1 MLRAEAFANL
11 GKPLIQLLSVWAS
24 AIVLVFVTRRSLR
37 SGIKRAL
44 LDRDKAAD
52 STRRIQRGEALISV
66 GNSSVLVIAVV
77 VAAIM
82 SLGVI
87 GLDLTPLVASV
98 GVFGLA
104 IGLGA
109 QRLVQDFISGILML
123 IEDQFGV
130 GDIIDVGEAA
140 GSVET
145 VSLRT
150 TRIRALN
157 GTLWHIP
164 NSEIRRV
171 GNMSQ
176 QWARAVVDLSVSYES
191 KYDDVVKS
199 LDSAIDIL
207 MENEETMA
215 ALVERPTVLGIERF
229 AGSSVDIRV
238 LLMTKP
244 ANQWMIAREFRK
256 AVKLCF
262 DRDKIEFPF
271 PQLTISQK

>member
-1 MLRAEAFANL
+1 MFSAEELANL
-11 GKPLIQLLSVWAS
+11 GKPLIQLLSVWVS

-37 SGIKRAL
+37 SAIKRAL

-199 LDSAIDIL
+199 IDSAIDIL

-215 ALVERPTVLGIERF
+215 VLVERPTVLGIERF

-256 AVKLCF
+256 AVKFCF

>member
-1 MLRAEAFANL
+1 MFSAEELANL
-11 GKPLIQLLSVWAS
+11 GKPLIQLLSVWVS

-140 GSVET
+140 GLVET

-199 LDSAIDIL
+199 IDSAIDIL

-215 ALVERPTVLGIERF
+215 VLVERPTVLGIERF

-256 AVKLCF
+256 AVKFCF

>member
-1 MLRAEAFANL
+1 MFSAEELANL
-11 GKPLIQLLSVWAS
+11 GKPLIQLLSVWVS

-199 LDSAIDIL
+199 IDSAIDIL

-215 ALVERPTVLGIERF
+215 VLVERPTVLGIERF

-256 AVKLCF
+256 AVKFCF

>member
-1 MLRAEAFANL
+1 MFSAEELANL
-11 GKPLIQLLSVWAS
+11 GKPLIQLLSVWVS
-24 AIVLVFVTRRSLR
+24 AIVLVFITRRSLR

-140 GSVET
+140 GLVET

-199 LDSAIDIL
+199 IDSAIDIL

-215 ALVERPTVLGIERF
+215 VLVERPTVLGIERF

-256 AVKLCF
+256 AVKFCF